1 MTRRILFL
9 IALLCSFNNL
19 FAQLRATPQ
28 RNLSRKLDSLLTAS
42 TTTPFNGIVVV
53 SSENRTFYRRF
64 TGYADIEQQHPVTLE
79 TEFIIGS
86 ISKQV
91 TAVIVLQEMEKGRL
105 HLNDPIHKYLPDL
118 PEKWADTVTI
128 HHLLTHTHGITA
140 LDKPLAYRPGSRF
153 AYGFISFDLLSQ
165 IVEKTSGQTFPDLCM
180 VLFKQ
185 CGMQHSFHPRTKQYK
200 HLAQGYT
207 LNEKGEPQKERSMLD
222 VFAAA
227 GGLISSGDDMVK
239 WNNALHGGK
248 LLSDS
253 TYRLMITP
261 KENAFREH
269 LTFGTI
275 DYGYG
280 ITIPRQTAIPELAVT
295 GVAPGF
301 ISMNVYFPATKT
313 SVIVLE
319 NMARYMTDLKKS
331 FYYHEQ
337 ILDLVK
343 AAQQQ

>member
-9 IALLCSFNNL
+9 IAFLSTLSPL
-19 FAQLRATPQ
+19 FAQQ
-28 RNLSRKLDSLLTAS
+28 KNISRKLDSLLTAS
-42 TTTPFNGIVVV
+42 TSIPFNGIVVV
-53 SSENRTFYRRF
+53 SSKDRTFYRRCA
-64 TGYADIEQQHPVTLE
+64 GYANFEQQHPVTLE

-86 ISKQV
+86 ISKQI
-91 TAVIVLQEMEKGRL
+91 TAVIVLQEMEKGHL
-105 HLNDPIHKYLPDL
+105 HLNDPIHKYLPGL
-118 PEKWADTVTI
+118 SEKWADTVTI

-140 LDKPLAYRPGSRF
+140 LDKPLAFRPGSRF
-153 AYGFISFDLLSQ
+153 AYGFISYDLLSQ

-180 VLFKQ
+180 ALFKQ
-185 CGMQHSFHPRTKQYK
+185 CGMNYSFHPRTKQYQ

-207 LNEKGEPQKERSMLD
+207 LNQEGQPQVEESMLD

-227 GGLISSGDDMVK
+227 GGLISSGYDMLK
-239 WNNALHGGK
+239 WNKALHGGK

-280 ITIPRQTAIPELAVT
+280 ITIPRQTDMPVLAVT

-313 SVIVLE
+313 SLVVLE
-319 NMARYMTDLKKS
+319 NIARNMTDLKKS

-337 ILDLVK
+337 ILNIVK
-343 AAQQQ
+343 AAQLQ

>member
-9 IALLCSFNNL
+9 IAFLSAFSSS
-19 FAQLRATPQ
+19 FAQQ
-28 RNLSRKLDSLLTAS
+28 KNLSRKLDSLLTAN
-42 TTTPFNGIVVV
+42 TKTPFNGVVVV
-53 SSENRTFYRRF
+53 SRGGKTLYSKAA
-64 TGYADIEQQHPVTLE
+64 GYASFENKQPVNWDS
-79 TEFIIGS
+79 EFIIGS
-86 ISKQV
+86 ISKQI
-91 TAVIVLQEMEKGRL
+91 TAVIVLQEMEKGHL
-105 HLNDPIHKYLPDL
+105 QLNDPIHKYLPDL

-140 LDKPLAYRPGSRF
+140 LDKPLAFTPGSRF
-153 AYGFISFDLLSQ
+153 AYGFISYDLLSQ
-165 IVEKTSGQTFPDLCM
+165 IVEKTSDRTFPDLCM
-180 VLFKQ
+180 ALFKQ

-200 HLAQGYT
+200 DLAQGYT
-207 LNEKGEPQKERSMLD
+207 LDKEGQPQKEESILD

-227 GGLISSGDDMVK
+227 GGLISSGDDLVR
-239 WNNALHGGK
+239 WNNSLHGGK
-248 LLSDS
+248 LLSDK
-253 TYRLMITP
+253 TYRLMIAP

-280 ITIPRQTAIPELAVT
+280 ITTPRHTTVPELAMT

-301 ISMNVYFPATKT
+301 ISMDVYFPGSKT

-319 NMARYMTDLKKS
+319 NIARNMTNLKQS

-337 ILDLVK
+337 VLEIVK
-343 AAQQQ
+343 AIQ